1 MHNWSV
7 DTHSLSKDKE
17 KYTVWRLEQLIN
29 YGLNG
34 EKINTSDLK
43 KYLRR
48 LHIDPQKKRYLELL
62 LQE

>member
-7 DTHSLSKDKE
+7 DTQSLRQDEE

-43 KYLRR
+43 KYLKR

-62 LQE
+62 LQ